1 MIFMDVL
8 WPLHTFP
15 ISNFQFT
22 PPPSLMA
29 TAFFNISGCLL
40 LVGEL
45 LVYFDD
51 FWAMITHLESK
62 VFTFNIR
69 FKLDSFNFI
78 IPNMIYILVN
88 TLYLNDFI
96 NMSIS

>member
-1 MIFMDVL
+1 
-8 WPLHTFP
+8 
-15 ISNFQFT
+15 
-22 PPPSLMA
+22 
-29 TAFFNISGCLL
+29 
-40 LVGEL
+40 
-45 LVYFDD
+45 
-51 FWAMITHLESK
+51 MITHLESK